1 MKQAEPLEQ
10 LEAGMPVLTAGGQV
24 IRVSAELAARFQPGD
39 TLAAVAHTGELLCI
53 PAAEK
58 RIATEAVSR
67 CVAAFQT
74 MGSVTDTQI
83 SAFYAGFAQALETD
97 AIWSQIA
104 VVNAQDVRAARARGR
119 STTRLVATEKLRQGM
134 VEGLRGWITASSR
147 RGQILET
154 LPQDGFRVELIGAAL
169 GVVAFV
175 FEGRPNVLA
184 DACGV
189 LRGGN
194 TVVFRIGS
202 DALRTAQSIMQ
213 LAVAPALAA
222 AGLPTGAVTLI
233 ESTAHAAGWALFSDE
248 RLALA
253 VARGSGPAVA
263 TLGALARGVGVPV
276 SLHGTGGA
284 WIVAAE
290 SADVDE
296 FGRAVVNS
304 LDRKVCNSLNT
315 CCILASQATRLM
327 PVFLASLAEA
337 GRRRG
342 QTFKLHVAE
351 GSEQVVPPELFTKG
365 VAIRRAE
372 GDVTE
377 PQAERLCREALGHE
391 WEWEETPEVSL
402 TLVESIDEAVA
413 LFNRY
418 SPQFI
423 GSLVSN
429 DPAEHQHFYET
440 INAPFVGNDY
450 TRWVDGQ
457 FALHQPELGLSN
469 WQHGRLFGRG
479 AILSGD
485 SVYTVRTRFTRENIR
500 ENIREEEKRI

>member
-1 MKQAEPLEQ
+1 MNQGQTLER

-24 IRVSAELAARFQPGD
+24 LRVTEELAARFQPGD
-39 TLAAVAHTGELLCI
+39 TLAAVAHSGELLRI

-58 RIATEAVSR
+58 QIAATAVTR
-67 CVAAFQT
+67 CITAFQA
-74 MGSVTDTQI
+74 MGSVSDAQI
-83 SAFYAGFAQALETD
+83 SAFYEAFAGALEDNT
-97 AIWSQIA
+97 IWAQIA
-104 VVNAQDVRAARARGR
+104 TVNAQDVAAAKARGR
-119 STTRLVATEKLRQGM
+119 STTRLVATEKLRKGM
-134 VEGLRGWITASSR
+134 VDGLRGWISAPSR

-154 LPQDGFRVELIGAAL
+154 VQQAGFRVELVGAAL

-202 DALRTAQSIMQ
+202 DALRTAQAIMT
-213 LAVAPALAA
+213 LAVEPALVT
-222 AGLPTGAVTLI
+222 AGLPSGAVSLI
-233 ESTAHAAGWALFSDE
+233 ESASHAAGWALFSDE

-263 TLGALARGVGVPV
+263 TLGALARSVGVPV

-284 WIVAAE
+284 WLVAAA
-290 SADVDE
+290 SAEADA

-304 LDRKVCNSLNT
+304 LDRKVCNTLNV
-315 CCILASQATRLM
+315 CCILASEAERLV
-327 PVFLASLAEA
+327 PVFLDGLAEA
-337 GRRRG
+337 GRRRD
-342 QTFKLHVAE
+342 QSFKLHVAE
-351 GSEQVVPPELFTKG
+351 DSTAVVPAALFQKI
-365 VAIRRAE
+365 VAIRRAQ
-372 GDVTE
+372 GDIDE
-377 PQAERLCREALGHE
+377 PQAEVLPRHALGHE
-391 WEWEETPEVSL
+391 WEWEETPEV
-402 TLVESIDEAVA
+402 TLVVVESIDEAVA
-413 LFNRY
+413 LFNQY

-423 GSLVSN
+423 GALISN
-429 DPAEHQHFYET
+429 DAAEHQRFYET
-440 INAPFVGNDY
+440 MNAPFVSNEY

-457 FALHQPELGLSN
+457 FALNKPELGLSN

-485 SVYTVRTRFTRENIR
+485 SVYTVRTRFIR
-500 ENIREEEKRI
+500 E

>member
-1 MKQAEPLEQ
+1 MNQAETLER
-10 LEAGMPVLTAGGQV
+10 LEAGMPVLTANGQV
-24 IRVSAELAARFQPGD
+24 IRVSPALAARFQPGD
-39 TLAAVAHTGELLCI
+39 SLAAVAHSGELLCI

-58 RIATEAVSR
+58 RIATAAVSR
-67 CVAAFQT
+67 CVAAFQA
-74 MGSVTDTQI
+74 MGAVTDGQI
-83 SAFYAGFAQALETD
+83 SDFYAGFAQALETD

-104 VVNAQDVRAARARGR
+104 EVNALDVSAARARGR
-119 STTRLVATEKLRQGM
+119 STTRLIATEKLRQGM
-134 VEGLRGWITASSR
+134 VDGLRGWITAASR

-154 LPQDGFRVELIGAAL
+154 VPQDGFRVELIGAAL

-202 DALRTAQSIMQ
+202 DALRTAQAIMQ
-213 LAVAPALAA
+213 LAVEPALVA
-222 AGLPTGAVTLI
+222 AGLPVGAVTLI
-233 ESTAHAAGWALFSDE
+233 DSMAHAAGWALFSDE
-248 RLALA
+248 RLSLA

-290 SADVDE
+290 SADADA
-296 FGRAVVNS
+296 FGRVVVNS

-315 CCILASQATRLM
+315 CCILASQAERLV
-327 PVFLASLAEA
+327 PIFLDSLAEA

-342 QTFKLHVAE
+342 QTFKLHVVE
-351 GSEQVVPPELFTKG
+351 GSESAVPSALFTKL
-365 VAIRRAE
+365 VAVRRAE
-372 GDVTE
+372 GDVDE
-377 PQAERLCREALGHE
+377 PQAERLCREQLGLE

-402 TLVESIDEAVA
+402 VLVDSIAEAVA

-418 SPQFI
+418 SPQFV
-423 GSLVSN
+423 GSLISE
-429 DPAEHQHFYET
+429 DAAEHQQFYAT

-485 SVYTVRTRFTRENIR
+485 SVYTVRTRFTRENR
-500 ENIREEEKRI
+500 REEEKKA

>member
-1 MKQAEPLEQ
+1 MNQSQTLDR
-10 LEAGMPVLTAGGQV
+10 LEAGMPVITAGGQV
-24 IRVSAELAARFQPGD
+24 LRMTEELAARFQPGD
-39 TLAAVAHTGELLCI
+39 RLAVVAHSGELLRI

-58 RIATEAVSR
+58 QIATDAVTQ
-67 CVAAFQT
+67 CVRAFQA
-74 MGSVTDTQI
+74 MGSVSDEQI
-83 SAFYAGFAQALETD
+83 SSFYQAFAGALEED

-104 VVNAQDVRAARARGR
+104 VVNAQDVADARARGR
-119 STTRLVATEKLRQGM
+119 STTRLVATEKLRKGM
-134 VEGLRGWITASSR
+134 INGLRGWIQAPSR

-154 LPQDGFRVELIGAAL
+154 VQQDGFRVELVGAAL

-202 DALRTAQSIMQ
+202 DALRTAKAIMR
-213 LAVAPALAA
+213 LAVAPAITA
-222 AGLPTGAVTLI
+222 AGLPAGAVTLV
-233 ESTAHAAGWALFSDE
+233 ESAAHAAGWALFSDE

-263 TLGALARGVGVPV
+263 TLGSLARSVGVPV

-284 WIVAAE
+284 WIVAAA
-290 SADVDE
+290 SADTE
-296 FGRAVVNS
+296 HFGRAVVNS
-304 LDRKVCNSLNT
+304 LDRKVCNTLNT
-315 CCILASQATRLM
+315 CCILASEATRLV
-327 PVFLASLAEA
+327 PVLLESLAEA
-337 GRRRG
+337 GRRRD

-351 GSEQVVPPELFTKG
+351 GSAPVVPVHLFQKI

-372 GDVTE
+372 GDVDE
-377 PQAERLCREALGHE
+377 PQAELLPRHALGHE
-391 WEWEETPEVSL
+391 WEWEETPEI
-402 TLVESIDEAVA
+402 TLVVVESVAEAVA
-413 LFNRY
+413 LFNQY
-418 SPQFI
+418 SPQFV
-423 GSLVSN
+423 GSLISA
-429 DPAEHQHFYET
+429 DEAEHQRFYET

-457 FALHQPELGLSN
+457 FALHKPELGLSN

-485 SVYTVRTRFTRENIR
+485 SVYTVRTRFIR
-500 ENIREEEKRI
+500 ESQKEDLP